1 MLLEV
6 RGHQVHKAASVA
18 AATQV
23 MEHEANNIDCLI
35 IDFSLPGTNGLQL
48 FNQFRSIG
56 WNIPTILCSD
66 FSIYSEFDL
75 ESKRLVFDEKWVGSG
90 VTEFLTEIRKE
101 KGDRQYLP
109 KIDRDIIIEIVE
121 RHAWLW
127 IMLNQ
132 ESVLGEEL
140 HQLIA

>member
-1 MLLEV
+1 M
-6 RGHQVHKAASVA
+6 KP
-18 AATQV
+18 
-23 MEHEANNIDCLI
+23 
-35 IDFSLPGTNGLQL
+35 IDFQKTLISGL
-48 FNQFRSIG
+48 
-56 WNIPTILCSD
+56 ILESALQVNY